1 MKIEAYDY
9 NIEKLIS
16 ETCRLIRQGYEAE
29 SNSYLSLLTRRLSE
43 RAEHL
48 SQEKLAQLTPILKVM
63 LDAQQRK
70 DMAYVADILQ
80 YEIVKL
86 IGNT

>member
-1 MKIEAYDY
+1 MKNEVYNY
-9 NIEKLIS
+9 NIEKLII

-29 SNSYLSLLTRRLSE
+29 SNSYLVLLTRRLLEST
-43 RAEHL
+43 
-48 SQEKLAQLTPILKVM
+48 EKLTPKKLSELTPILKIM

-80 YEIVKL
+80 YEIILFV
-86 IGNT
+86 GNE